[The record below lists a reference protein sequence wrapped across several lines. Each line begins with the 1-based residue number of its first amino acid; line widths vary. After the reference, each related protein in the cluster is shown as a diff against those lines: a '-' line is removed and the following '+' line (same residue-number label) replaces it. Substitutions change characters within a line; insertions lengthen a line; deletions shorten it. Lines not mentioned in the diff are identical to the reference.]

1 LPGGDGPGRPAE
13 DVRSDDGTLERALGR
28 RAGRLVAAAA
38 QERAHST
45 GHAGLPEVDVREEG
59 VALAGLEALLMEPVV
74 DRVPVHDLG
83 PERPAAGR
91 RLRRSLFVPGQAC
104 GEPRSS
110 VPTMASVCEC

>member
-13 DVRSDDGTLERALGR
+13 DVRSDDVTLERALGR

-45 GHAGLPEVDVREEG
+45 GHAGLPEVDMREER
-59 VALAGLEALLMEPVV
+59 VAFAGLEALVLELVV

-91 RLRRSLFVPGQAC
+91 RLRRSLFLPCAGCVGPAAF
-104 GEPRSS
+104 RR
-110 VPTMASVCEC
+110 A